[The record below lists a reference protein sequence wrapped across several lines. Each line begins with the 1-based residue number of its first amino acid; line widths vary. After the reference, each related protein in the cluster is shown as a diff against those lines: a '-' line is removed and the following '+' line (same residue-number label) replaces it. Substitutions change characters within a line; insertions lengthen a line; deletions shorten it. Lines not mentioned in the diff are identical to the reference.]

1 MNAVPQTALRRSL
14 LVALTLALGAAPH
27 ARAQGGCDND
37 CVGPIDVPEVSS
49 TDLSPVAPTAVLL
62 GGCMIVFHE
71 RRRKAV
77 QASES
82 PRG

>member
-1 MNAVPQTALRRSL
+1 MTADPRTALRRSL

-37 CVGPIDVPEVSS
+37 CVGPTDAPEVSS

-62 GGCMIVFHE
+62 GGCMLVLND
-71 RRRKAV
+71 RRRKAA
-77 QASES
+77 QAS
-82 PRG
+82 